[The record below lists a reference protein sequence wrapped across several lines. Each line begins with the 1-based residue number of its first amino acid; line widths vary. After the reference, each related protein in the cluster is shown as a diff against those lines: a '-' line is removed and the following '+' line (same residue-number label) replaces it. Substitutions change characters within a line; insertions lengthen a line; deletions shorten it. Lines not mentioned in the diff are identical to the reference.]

1 MKLSVKN
8 VVNKGLFTVVTGLL
22 AFGINA
28 ADLEQNLKKLKLPPG
43 FHISVYSDQVPGAR
57 SLAMSPLGVLYV
69 GTLFAET
76 LGENLGKVYAI
87 VDKDKDGTGE
97 TVYTIAEGL
106 NFPNG
111 VAWKDGDLYIAELNR
126 VIKIENI
133 EEKLEGNSQ
142 FEVLNDSFPDD
153 FHHGWKYLRFG
164 PDGKL
169 YVPVGAPCNICDRID
184 DGYSNLYTLSDDGK
198 DKSIYATGI
207 RNTVGFDW
215 HPETEELWFTDN
227 GADGLGDEQPNDE
240 LNRAYKSGLHFGYP
254 FCHQGDMQDSEYG
267 KETNCDHFEKPVA
280 MMGPHV
286 AALGMRFY
294 TGQQFPE
301 DYLNQPIVAL
311 HGSWNRTPEAGH
323 TGYKIVVPKLDDNE
337 LVSMETL
344 VEGWLEA
351 DNTRWGRPV
360 DIEMAGDGSVF
371 ISDDFAGVVY
381 RLSYQKP

>member
-1 MKLSVKN
+1 
-8 VVNKGLFTVVTGLL
+8 
-22 AFGINA
+22 
-28 ADLEQNLKKLKLPPG
+28 
-43 FHISVYSDQVPGAR
+43 
-57 SLAMSPLGVLYV
+57 
-69 GTLFAET
+69 
-76 LGENLGKVYAI
+76 
-87 VDKDKDGTGE
+87 
-97 TVYTIAEGL
+97 
-106 NFPNG
+106 
-111 VAWKDGDLYIAELNR
+111 
-126 VIKIENI
+126 
-133 EEKLEGNSQ
+133 
-142 FEVLNDSFPDD
+142 
-153 FHHGWKYLRFG
+153 
-164 PDGKL
+164 
-169 YVPVGAPCNICDRID
+169 
-184 DGYSNLYTLSDDGK
+184 
-198 DKSIYATGI
+198 
-207 RNTVGFDW
+207 
-215 HPETEELWFTDN
+215 
-227 GADGLGDEQPNDE
+227 
-240 LNRAYKSGLHFGYP
+240 
-254 FCHQGDMQDSEYG
+254 
-267 KETNCDHFEKPVA
+267 